1 MKVGNV
7 LQETIDFL
15 KSSLTQSPVLD
26 AELIVEEVTG
36 MPGHKVRIIPDEEV
50 SQEQYEKICNYR
62 QRRKECEPIAY
73 ILGKKEFY
81 SLNFNVNKD
90 VLIPRPETELIVD
103 LAIYYTAPHG
113 KLVDIGTGSG
123 AIAVAVKCNR
133 PDIQVYA
140 SDISGK
146 ALVVAKNNAE
156 TILGPERQIE
166 LHKGYLFEPF
176 RDIRFDMIVSNPP
189 YVDPALREYLQRDL
203 EYEPQEALYSA
214 EGGKEIVT
222 KLIEDARDMLNDE
235 GMLLIEISESM
246 SEYIIEKS
254 SESGFSVSIFQD
266 YSGLP
271 RIAVLKNK

>member
-15 KSSLTQSPVLD
+15 KRSLTQSPVLD
-26 AELIVEEVTG
+26 AELIVEEITG
-36 MPGHKVRIIPDEEV
+36 MPGHKVRIDPDEEV

-73 ILGKKEFY
+73 ILGRKEFY

-140 SDISGK
+140 SDISEK
-146 ALVVAKNNAE
+146 ALVVARNNAE

-203 EYEPQEALYSA
+203 EYEPPEALYSA

>member
-1 MKVGNV
+1 MKVGNI

-15 KSSLTQSPVLD
+15 KSSLTQSPLLD

-36 MPGHKVRIIPDEEV
+36 MPGHKVRINPDEEI
-50 SQEQYEKICNYR
+50 SQEQYETICNYR

-73 ILGKKEFY
+73 ILGRKEFY
-81 SLNFNVNKD
+81 SLNFKVNKD

-103 LAIYYTAPHG
+103 LAIYYTPPHG

-133 PDIQVYA
+133 PDIQVCA
-140 SDISGK
+140 SDISEK
-146 ALVVAKNNAE
+146 ALVVAQNNAE
-156 TILGPERQIE
+156 TILGPERQVE
-166 LHKGYLFEPF
+166 FHNGYLFEPF
-176 RDIRFDMIVSNPP
+176 SNVRFDMIVSNPP

-203 EYEPQEALYSA
+203 EYEPPEALYSA

>member
-1 MKVGNV
+1 MKAGNV

-36 MPGHKVRIIPDEEV
+36 IPGHEIRINPDEDV
-50 SQEQYEKICNYR
+50 SRQQYEKICDYR
-62 QRRKECEPIAY
+62 QRRKECEPMAY
-73 ILGKKEFY
+73 ILGRKEFY
-81 SLNFNVNKD
+81 SINFRVNND
-90 VLIPRPETELIVD
+90 VLIPRPETELLVD
-103 LAIYYTAPHG
+103 LAIYYTSPHG
-113 KLVDIGTGSG
+113 RLVDIGTGSG
-123 AIAVAVKCNR
+123 AIAIAVKCNR

-140 SDISGK
+140 SDISER
-146 ALVVAKNNAE
+146 ALSVAENNAE

-176 RDIRFDMIVSNPP
+176 RDLRFDMIVSNPP
-189 YVDPALREYLQRDL
+189 YVDPALKEYLQRDL
-203 EYEPQEALYSA
+203 EYEPPEALYSA
-214 EGGKEIVT
+214 EGGREIAT
-222 KLIEDARDMLNDE
+222 RLIEDAREMLNDD

-254 SESGFSVSIFQD
+254 TENGFTVSIFQD